1 MGTPFGTDE
10 RLSNF
15 SNLTETITFELIK
28 VLAENYKAGKLTL
41 GKNTTDK
48 FSKKE
53 VFFTLTDSEFENEF
67 LTFKYKNTEF
77 GNPYEIIFE
86 SRGIDSPTELKIE
99 LDDNLVN
106 KLPKKMISELSDKL
120 HAFITE

>member
-15 SNLTETITFELIK
+15 SDLTETITFELIQI
-28 VLAENYKAGKLTL
+28 LNENYNAGKLTL
-41 GKNTTDK
+41 GKKITDK
-48 FSKKE
+48 YSEKE
-53 VFFTLTDSEFENEF
+53 VFYMLTDSEFENDF
-67 LTFKYKNTEF
+67 LTLKYKNTNM
-77 GNPYEIIFE
+77 GNPYEIIFK

-120 HAFITE
+120 HKFITE

>member
-15 SNLTETITFELIK
+15 SDLTETITFELIK

-41 GKNTTDK
+41 GKNITDK

-53 VFFTLTDSEFENEF
+53 VFFTRTDSEFENNF
-67 LTFKYKNTEF
+67 LTFKYKNTNK
-77 GNPYEIIFE
+77 GNPYEMLFE

-99 LDDNLVN
+99 LNENLVN
-106 KLPKKMISELSDKL
+106 KLPKKMISELSKKL
-120 HAFITE
+120 HEL